1 MGSKR
6 IQLGSLI
13 IVMMALFWARTAAQ
27 SGCTSVLI
35 GMSSCLN
42 YVTGSN
48 TSTPSSSCCS
58 ALASVVKSQ
67 PQCLCSALNG
77 DAATALG
84 IKINRTL
91 ALALPAAC
99 KVQTPPVS
107 RCYAN
112 GPSIAPIGS
121 PESSPAPSPISPS
134 VTGSKNSRQNGATS
148 GGSKLKMTY
157 LITGFMALS
166 ASVFSGFY

>member
-6 IQLGSLI
+6 IELGSLI
-13 IVMMALFWARTAAQ
+13 ILMMTLFWARTAAQ

-58 ALASVVKSQ
+58 SLASVVKSQ

-84 IKINRTL
+84 IKINQTL

-112 GPSIAPIGS
+112 GPTLSPIGL
-121 PESSPAPSPISPS
+121 PMSPAASPISPS
-134 VTGSKNSRQNGATS
+134 VSGSKDTKANGATS
-148 GGSKLKMTY
+148 GGSKLK
-157 LITGFMALS
+157 LPFVIVWIIALY
-166 ASVFSGFY
+166 ASNFSSF

>member
-6 IQLGSLI
+6 IELGSLLI
-13 IVMMALFWARTAAQ
+13 LMMTLFWARTAAQ

-35 GMSSCLN
+35 GMASCLN

-48 TSTPSSSCCS
+48 TSTPSSSCYS
-58 ALASVVKSQ
+58 SLASVVKSQ

-84 IKINRTL
+84 VKINQTL
-91 ALALPAAC
+91 ALALPAEC

-112 GPSIAPIGS
+112 GPALCPIGS
-121 PESSPAPSPISPS
+121 PATSPISPS
-134 VTGSKNSRQNGATS
+134 VSSCIFTRWTD
-148 GGSKLKMTY
+148 
-157 LITGFMALS
+157 
-166 ASVFSGFY
+166 V